1 KVADSDGQ
9 WTWRRLSDL
18 RSGDRVPMMLGGMVG
33 EPTEV
38 QLPPLPD
45 AYWKSDR
52 YTFGPRRMT
61 ADLAELIGYFMGDGS
76 LHTKGIRVCVTS
88 GDRDVVDHLT
98 GLGESL
104 FGLKAAVT
112 QKRGYTEVAFNSV
125 RLVLWWEACG
135 FAKRVPVADHR
146 GRDTSPTSPKPSS
159 TRTIQPSTALLC
171 ADSSKP
177 TERSRPVMSRSQPR
191 PSSSAATCRR
201 SFWRSVLSARARWTR
216 LVREAGAAPRVT
228 SCAC

>member
-1 KVADSDGQ
+1 
-9 WTWRRLSDL
+9 
-18 RSGDRVPMMLGGMVG
+18 G

-38 QLPPLPD
+38 HLPPLPD
-45 AYWKSDR
+45 AYGTADQD
-52 YTFGPRRMT
+52 TVVPGRMA
-61 ADLAELIGYFMGDGS
+61 ADLAELNGYFMGDGS

-135 FAKRVPVADHR
+135 FAVRVPVADHR
-146 GRDTSPTSPKPSS
+146 VKGYVAHVSDAVHLT
-159 TRTIQPSTALLC
+159 
-171 ADSSKP
+171 
-177 TERSRPVMSRSQPR
+177 
-191 PSSSAATCRR
+191 
-201 SFWRSVLSARARWTR
+201 
-216 LVREAGAAPRVT
+216 GYH
-228 SCAC
+228 